1 MTISRTLA
9 PAAIAAVLALA
20 LTGCFGNLLGGG
32 GGSTTAVD
40 LTGTTWSGVDSDGDA
55 TSFEFQSDG
64 TVGVTFE
71 GEAFDDDSDTWSQS
85 GNAVTVSVYFNDTI
99 GTAVYTGNISGE
111 SLNLTAKGEDGSS
124 WTLPL
129 TQD

>member
-1 MTISRTLA
+1 MTITRTLA
-9 PAAIAAVLALA
+9 PAAIAAVLALT
-20 LTGCFGNLLGGG
+20 LTGCFGNLLGG

-55 TSFEFQSDG
+55 TTFEFEADG
-64 TVGVTFE
+64 TVALTFN
-71 GEAFDDDSDTWSQS
+71 GEAFDDASDTWSQS
-85 GNAVTVSVYFNDTI
+85 GNAVTVNVYFNDTI